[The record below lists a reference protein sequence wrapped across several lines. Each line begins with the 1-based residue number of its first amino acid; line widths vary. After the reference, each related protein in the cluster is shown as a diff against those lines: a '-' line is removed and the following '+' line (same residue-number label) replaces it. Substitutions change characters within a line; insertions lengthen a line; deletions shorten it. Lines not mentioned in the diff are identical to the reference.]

1 MEGQID
7 GQVAQKT
14 SMIDTTGSLPHS
26 GAVEDN
32 SSLHFSKLKIDE
44 KFLKHLEG
52 IKENL
57 AAPVA

>member
-1 MEGQID
+1 
-7 GQVAQKT
+7 
-14 SMIDTTGSLPHS
+14 MIDTTGGLPHS